1 MSVLAVTMWQLGGA
15 GRARELIDQASQR
28 ARDLSH
34 APSMTHPLLWRSHLE
49 ILRRD
54 PGAALRAAEALEGL
68 GREQRMPFW
77 RIHANSMRGR
87 RAVVSMTERSV
98 ALRREIG
105 RANRL
110 RRERREGRQG
120 LP

>member
-1 MSVLAVTMWQLGGA
+1 MSVLAVTMRQLGEV

-77 RIHANSMRGR
+77 RIHAELNAG
-87 RAVVSMTERSV
+87 
-98 ALRREIG
+98 
-105 RANRL
+105 
-110 RRERREGRQG
+110 
-120 LP
+120 